1 MKEGRWLERGDK
13 CRPVVTRNQGRTVRP
28 CMPEPT
34 GWSTQIP
41 FVASEAVCILKLTG
55 RSSLRLFLASGRREA
70 RLDGRVRVMTLQT
83 RVSWYMISQHL
94 SSRGPGI

>member
-1 MKEGRWLERGDK
+1 VKEGRGLERGDK
-13 CRPVVTRNQGRTVRP
+13 RRSEVTRNQGRTARP

-34 GWSTQIP
+34 GWSTQFQ

-70 RLDGRVRVMTLQT
+70 RLDGGVRVMTLRTGVQ
-83 RVSWYMISQHL
+83 
-94 SSRGPGI
+94 PGYD